1 MVIDCECSK
10 LQNLV
15 LQTLQCGWDSE
26 LEAEVGNT
34 LEAKKQMFWLAGLG
48 RQYACWLHGED
59 SDEVT
64 IWERRL
70 RMVRGLKT

>member
-1 MVIDCECSK
+1 MNMVMVIVNTS
-10 LQNLV
+10 V

-34 LEAKKQMFWLAGLG
+34 LEAKKQMLWLAGLG
-48 RQYACWLHGED
+48 RQYAGWLHGEG

-70 RMVRGLKT
+70 RMVGGLRCDE

>member
-10 LQNLV
+10 FQNLV

-34 LEAKKQMFWLAGLG
+34 LEAKKQMFWLAELGL
-48 RQYACWLHGED
+48 QYTSWLHGED

-70 RMVRGLKT
+70 RMVRGFKT